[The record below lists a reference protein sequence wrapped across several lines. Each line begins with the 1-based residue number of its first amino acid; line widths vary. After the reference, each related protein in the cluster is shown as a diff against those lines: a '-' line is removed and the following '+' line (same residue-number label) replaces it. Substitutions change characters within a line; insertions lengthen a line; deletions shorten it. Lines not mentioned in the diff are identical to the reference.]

1 MSIRIRVMGTDQ
13 ERPEVPDELIYH
25 HPKTLC
31 PVRVGWKPS
40 IQAPS
45 NAQEVI
51 ARIELAQQL
60 MSYFDGAIRFMQSPH
75 ALAVAGMR
83 KPKPKTNLRQFPKQI
98 RI

>member
-13 ERPEVPDELIYH
+13 ERPEVPDELPYRR
-25 HPKTLC
+25 PKSVC
-31 PVRVGWKPS
+31 KVRQGWKPS

-51 ARIELAQQL
+51 ARIELAHEL

-83 KPKPKTNLRQFPKQI
+83 KPKPKTNLRQFPKQA